1 MTQPKESASQKPKS
15 KKAKQP
21 LLDPA
26 KAKEKMRRADAK
38 RFDEAFE
45 RYDDR
50 PLPVSAKLKNE
61 GGRKW
66 TNSYQGDDQA
76 QLVAQ
81 LRMHD
86 AFGSMSQPF
95 IDTMLGEL
103 MTIWDSNGGIA
114 EKSYNAA
121 IAVLDG
127 ARPENEIEAMLV
139 VQMIAANE
147 AALRAT
153 SMIGKCD
160 WLPQTMGFGSLA
172 NKFMR
177 TFTAQAEALA
187 KLRRGGEQVVK
198 YVHVHEG
205 GQAVVAGTIN
215 QTGGSGNI
223 ENTKQPYEANA
234 AAPSAALPSP
244 DPARD
249 GVPIP
254 SNAERQMPPPRRE
267 ESGTADG

>member
-1 MTQPKESASQKPKS
+1 MTQPKKPAGQNP

-26 KAKEKMRRADAK
+26 KVKAKMRRADAK
-38 RFDEAFE
+38 RFDESFE
-45 RYDDR
+45 RYESQ
-50 PLPVSAKLKNE
+50 PLPVTLTLKNE
-61 GGRKW
+61 GGKKW
-66 TNSYQGDDQA
+66 NARHAGDEQN
-76 QLVAQ
+76 QLVGQ
-81 LRMHD
+81 LRVHA

-95 IDTMLGEL
+95 IDTMMGEL
-103 MTIWDSNGGIA
+103 LTVWDSNGGIS
-114 EKSYNAA
+114 EKNYNAA
-121 IAVLDG
+121 IAILDG

-160 WLPQTMGFGSLA
+160 WFPQAMGFGSLA

-215 QTGGSGNI
+215 QSGGSGNI
-223 ENTKQPYEANA
+223 ESAKQPYGAEAT
-234 AAPSAALPSP
+234 APCAALPSS
-244 DPARD
+244 DATGN
-249 GVPIP
+249 GVPVP
-254 SNAERQMPPPRRE
+254 GNAEWQMSHARRQEP
-267 ESGTADG
+267 GCTAW

>member
-1 MTQPKESASQKPKS
+1 MTRPSKPASQPKPRI
-15 KKAKQP
+15 AKQA

-26 KAKEKMRRADAK
+26 KLKEKMRRADAK
-38 RFDEAFE
+38 RFDDTLDNYEA
-45 RYDDR
+45 R
-50 PLPVSAKLKNE
+50 PLPVSVKLKQE

-66 TNSYQGDDQA
+66 TNSYPGDEQD

-81 LRMHD
+81 LRMHA

-95 IDTMLGEL
+95 MDTMLGEL
-103 MTIWDSNGGIA
+103 MTVWDSNGGIS
-114 EKSYNAA
+114 EKTYNAA

-127 ARPENEIEAMLV
+127 ARPQNEIEAMLV

-147 AALRAT
+147 AALRAV

-160 WLPQTMGFGSLA
+160 WFPQAMGFGSLA

-187 KLRRGGEQVVK
+187 KIRRGGEQIVK

-215 QTGGSGNI
+215 QHGGRQTLEST
-223 ENTKQPYEANA
+223 EQPYGTGTAEA
-234 AAPSAALPSP
+234 SGALPSP
-244 DPARD
+244 DSTRD
-249 GVPIP
+249 GVPLP
-254 SNAERQMPPPRRE
+254 GNAERQMSPARRQEPRSAER
-267 ESGTADG
+267 

>member
-1 MTQPKESASQKPKS
+1 MTALKKPAGRKQKAEQS
-15 KKAKQP
+15 
-21 LLDPA
+21 LLDPV
-26 KAKEKMRRADAK
+26 KVKEKMRRADAK
-38 RFDEAFE
+38 RFDEALK

-50 PLPVSAKLKNE
+50 PLPVCAKLKNSD
-61 GGRKW
+61 GRKW
-66 TNSYQGDDQA
+66 NSSFDGDDQDE
-76 QLVAQ
+76 LVGR
-81 LRMHD
+81 LRIHA

-95 IDTMLGEL
+95 IDTMMGEL
-103 MTIWDSNGGIA
+103 LTIWDGTGGIS

-121 IAVLDG
+121 LAVIEG
-127 ARPENEIEAMLV
+127 ARPQNELEAMLV

-153 SMIGKCD
+153 AMVGKCD
-160 WLPQTMGFGSLA
+160 WFPQSMGFGNLA

-187 KLRRGGEQVVK
+187 KIRRGGEQVVK

-215 QTGGSGNI
+215 QTRGCGNV
-223 ENTKQPYEANA
+223 ETDEQPYGAGTA
-234 AAPSAALPSP
+234 SPGAALPGP

-249 GVPIP
+249 GVPVP
-254 SNAERQMPPPRRE
+254 VNAERQMSPARRQE
-267 ESGTADG
+267 PGAAHR